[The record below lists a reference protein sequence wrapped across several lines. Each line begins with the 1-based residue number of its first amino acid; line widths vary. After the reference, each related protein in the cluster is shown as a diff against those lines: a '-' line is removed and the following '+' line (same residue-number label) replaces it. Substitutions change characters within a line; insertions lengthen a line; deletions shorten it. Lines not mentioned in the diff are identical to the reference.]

1 MAHPLHAGRGLLPA
15 FAVFLL
21 AVGVS
26 GCANLAEVKRFATLS
41 SQAVKQDA
49 LTRDYIAALDRH
61 KRYQSSTYHAELE
74 AQKTRREAQQANMD
88 MLQHTIADY
97 MQGLAGLASGE
108 SRTYDKSLKDLNAS
122 LSKAT
127 LLTSGEKEAVGALST
142 LLARAVT
149 VGYRQNE
156 MKKLIRDSN
165 QPLQDVIKATRK
177 IVTKGIDADLR
188 VEFTL
193 VERYYDNFM
202 LAPGNPS
209 EPVAMALARAAKAE
223 ALGRV
228 DARRRHVQAYDGVLE
243 KIAHG
248 HQYLY
253 EHAER
258 IGNDELNEQF
268 APEIEELSYAYQHLL
283 DIAR

>member
-1 MAHPLHAGRGLLPA
+1 MAHPVQTGRGLLPA
-15 FAVFLL
+15 FAIFLL
-21 AVGVS
+21 AVAAS

-41 SQAVKQDA
+41 SHAAKQDA
-49 LTRDYIAALDRH
+49 LTRDYIAALDRR
-61 KRYQSSTYHAELE
+61 KRYQPSMYHAELE

-88 MLQHTIADY
+88 VLQHTIADY
-97 MQGLAGLASGE
+97 MHGLAGLATGE
-108 SRTYDKSLKDLNAS
+108 SRTYDKSLKDLSTS

-142 LLARAVT
+142 LLARSVT
-149 VGYRQNE
+149 SGFRQNE

-177 IVTKGIDADLR
+177 IVTKGIDADLQ

-193 VERYYDNFM
+193 VARYYDNFM

-209 EPVAMALARAAKAE
+209 EPVAMALAREARAE
-223 ALGRV
+223 ALGRI
-228 DARRRHVQAYDGVLE
+228 DARRRYVHAYDVVLE
-243 KIAHG
+243 KIARG

-253 EHAER
+253 EHTER

-268 APEIEELSYAYQHLL
+268 APQIEELGYAYQHLL
-283 DIAR
+283 DIVR